1 MKITRRKLRQII
13 KEELGDGIL
22 SEPEARDL
30 EALADDAVA
39 DALDIDMG
47 TVNDVM
53 DYIEDHY
60 NSARFD
66 GRYIIGIAPA
76 MGPDGRPVQD
86 IKKFDA
92 SVSRRALMRNVRNWL
107 GY

>member
-1 MKITRRKLRQII
+1 MLLRLTTNQTLTEMTFEMKITRRKLRQII

-60 NSARFD
+60 NSTSHGTGWSPSA
-66 GRYIIGIAPA
+66 
-76 MGPDGRPVQD
+76 
-86 IKKFDA
+86 
-92 SVSRRALMRNVRNWL
+92 
-107 GY
+107 GYQEV